1 MAAGPNIQV
10 PEWLVAR
17 LKSAGGNL
25 SPRYEAS
32 MYGPVN
38 GFLTCYFPV
47 HRRYL
52 IKPQGK
58 IRPAVW
64 TELGSDEA
72 ILRISLDSYSG
83 EVLSRDEVGGE
94 DAIKIPDF
102 ITVKASAS
110 LHQDR
115 VLLLAEV
122 KRNGETLLAAQEQL
136 AEYFE
141 AFMDKTHADGTPLV
155 THLDGLLVAGNQ
167 AVMATW
173 NPGADIQWSELVDL
187 TGVEVDNFLKQ
198 ITIANW
204 YLL

>member
-1 MAAGPNIQV
+1 MADGPNIQV
-10 PEWLVAR
+10 PGWLIAR
-17 LKSAGGNL
+17 LNSAGGNFA
-25 SPRYEAS
+25 PRYEAS

-38 GFLTCYFPV
+38 GFLACYFPV

-64 TELGSDEA
+64 TELGGDDA
-72 ILRISLDSYSG
+72 VLRISLDSYSG
-83 EVLSRDEVGGE
+83 EVLSRDEKGSE
-94 DAIKIPDF
+94 DTVKIPDF

-115 VLLLAEV
+115 VVLLVEV
-122 KRNGETLLAAQEQL
+122 KRNDETILAAQEQL
-136 AEYFE
+136 GEYFE
-141 AFMDKTHADGTPLV
+141 AFMDKTRADGTPLV
-155 THLDGLLVAGNQ
+155 THLNGLLVAGNQ
-167 AVMATW
+167 AVMASWTS
-173 NPGADIQWSELVDL
+173 GGEIQWSELVDM

-198 ITIANW
+198 ITNANW